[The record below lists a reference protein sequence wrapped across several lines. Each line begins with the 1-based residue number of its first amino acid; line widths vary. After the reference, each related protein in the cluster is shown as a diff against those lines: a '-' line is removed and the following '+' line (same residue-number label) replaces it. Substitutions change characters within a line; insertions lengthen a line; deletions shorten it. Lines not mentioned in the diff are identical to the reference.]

1 MRKLIGLLAKLKTC
15 GSNRIAIAVAT
26 GVGGFGTGLSSAA
39 HAQTTQGIGG
49 VATMFNS
56 NLMTLGQTVMGVSF
70 LGGLGFVGSGLMK
83 LKSASDSAGREPYAP
98 GIWRLGVGAGLVGLP
113 AMAAIMR
120 DTATGSSGIT
130 TIQEGTAS
138 LIP

>member
-1 MRKLIGLLAKLKTC
+1 MLKTA
-15 GSNRIAIAVAT
+15 GFFQKLGKYIPFVVGGAVGGAAT
-26 GVGGFGTGLSSAA
+26 GAN
-39 HAQTTQGIGG
+39 AQTTQGIGG

-70 LGGLGFVGSGLMK
+70 LAGLGFVGAGLMK
-83 LKSASDSAGREPYAP
+83 LKSAADSQGREPYGP
-98 GIWRLGVGAGLVGLP
+98 GLWRLGVGAGLVGLP
-113 AMAAIMR
+113 AMAAIIR

-130 TIQEGTAS
+130 TIQEGTAT